1 MDRDRFWGP
10 PDLSRSLVQVRLL
23 MEMGPGT
30 HTPRSQG
37 QPWGASVPS
46 SILGRQENRAAAPP
60 VPPGPSE
67 WTPLRLPVQG
77 RHPGKMALCCPL
89 EPGVSTVQSHLQS
102 LCGSQCLPPAQGAR
116 TLAGMLCRQELEL
129 VEARRVIKRCSWWG
143 ESTPTPPCTYC
154 QEEAT
159 RYARETGGSVGS
171 RVDVHTHWYTRS
183 HIHTNSHTD
192 AHTLTRSC
200 IHSQTRRQICTHSNI
215 HSHT

>member
-1 MDRDRFWGP
+1 MASLAPRLYVDRDRFWTLCAPGN
-10 PDLSRSLVQVRLL
+10 LSRSLVQVRLL

-46 SILGRQENRAAAPP
+46 SILGRQENKAAAPP

-102 LCGSQCLPPAQGAR
+102 LCGSQSTTCPGGPDPCWDALQAGA
-116 TLAGMLCRQELEL
+116 G
-129 VEARRVIKRCSWWG
+129 V
-143 ESTPTPPCTYC
+143 
-154 QEEAT
+154 
-159 RYARETGGSVGS
+159 GGSEESDQKMLLVG
-171 RVDVHTHWYTRS
+171 RVNPHPTVHLLSGRGHPLR
-183 HIHTNSHTD
+183 
-192 AHTLTRSC
+192 
-200 IHSQTRRQICTHSNI
+200 
-215 HSHT
+215 